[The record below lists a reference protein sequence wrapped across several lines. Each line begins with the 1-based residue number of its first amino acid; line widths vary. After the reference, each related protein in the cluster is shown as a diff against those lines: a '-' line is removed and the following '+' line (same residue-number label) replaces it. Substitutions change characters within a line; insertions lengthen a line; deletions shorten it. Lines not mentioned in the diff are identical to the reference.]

1 MCCLSITMYSW
12 VGFSAVSALGL
23 LAFLTVNNFATA
35 FTDSW
40 WILVRDLIMSP
51 WLMLK
56 YVEIS
61 D

>member
-40 WILVRDLIMSP
+40 WILVLSP
-51 WLMLK
+51 YVTLAD
-56 YVEIS
+56 VEIC
-61 D
+61 